1 MHPGHRLACRLV
13 AGWSLVT
20 MLAVAPASAIDTVE
34 TFGKGEGDLEFYAG
48 LDGLGAGAP
57 DQAVGGSMVMG
68 WGVAER
74 FSAYL
79 ATGMA
84 ADGHLGAASTDL
96 DFGVFGTPIDTD
108 HVDIDVMLDIC
119 SPGDGA
125 ASVAPGL
132 ELNFDASPAMDSWG
146 AFLGAA
152 ADISGHQ
159 EDGAAPE
166 RKVDWILGVGVYRA
180 LGPGRQLLLAYDA
193 AVHECPDPGRPSYDH
208 GGLALGFNAM
218 LGDTMELITEARTGF
233 GHDGDPATIGFMVG
247 FVATLNGT
255 TAR

>member
-1 MHPGHRLACRLV
+1 
-13 AGWSLVT
+13 

-57 DQAVGGSMVMG
+57 DQAMGGSVVMG

-74 FSAYL
+74 LSAY
-79 ATGMA
+79 ATTGLV
-84 ADGHLGAASTDL
+84 ADGAMANAAANVGL
-96 DFGVFGTPIDTD
+96 GVFGTPLDTD
-108 HVDIDVMLDIC
+108 HVDLDLLLDIC
-119 SPGDGA
+119 WPGGGDPACVAPGIELNLDAEPDLATWGVFLDATAGVSWHAPEASSPERRVDWALGAGLYRSLGAGRQVLLRYDATVEDPPGDGA
-125 ASVAPGL
+125 AT
-132 ELNFDASPAMDSWG
+132 FT
-146 AFLGAA
+146 
-152 ADISGHQ
+152 
-159 EDGAAPE
+159 
-166 RKVDWILGVGVYRA
+166 
-180 LGPGRQLLLAYDA
+180 
-193 AVHECPDPGRPSYDH
+193 H

-218 LGDTMELITEARTGF
+218 LGDTMELVAEARTGF